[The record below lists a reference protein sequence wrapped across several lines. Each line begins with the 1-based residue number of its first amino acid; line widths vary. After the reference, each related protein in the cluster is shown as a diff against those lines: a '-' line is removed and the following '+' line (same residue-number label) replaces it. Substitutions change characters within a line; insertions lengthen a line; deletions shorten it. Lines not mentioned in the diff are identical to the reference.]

1 MKEKNLGEFYDFE
14 EDKNLALTLI
24 ALILLLFSLFVFKM

>member
-1 MKEKNLGEFYDFE
+1 MKEKNLVEFYDFE